1 MIENQFFGKLLPAN
15 ESIMLIL
22 EEIRKKYQIP
32 EISPSDDGME
42 ILLRHELEFDWKAI
56 HAEILEKLK
65 KDPDLLTDKA
75 RTTYNAI
82 KKMQSTPLEDPEF
95 EKVSKQFKDN
105 TQKLIDL
112 ITQQFAPLVDVID
125 KFFHTIADLSVEYL
139 ITGIAREVPES
150 WFFSINVMDAFG
162 EKVIIMQSSSAVD
175 PDEAAEM
182 FKQKYKETYGKR
194 KVKLTEKHIET
205 ADYLRMK
212 LEGKSYLYIIEEV
225 ELRAP
230 EEFANIPNN
239 RHPSSLRRKNSRIR
253 QRLSRMQKDLL
264 EILS

>member
-1 MIENQFFGKLLPAN
+1 MLINKALGKLLPTN

-125 KFFHTIADLSVEYL
+125 K
-139 ITGIAREVPES
+139 
-150 WFFSINVMDAFG
+150 
-162 EKVIIMQSSSAVD
+162 
-175 PDEAAEM
+175 
-182 FKQKYKETYGKR
+182 
-194 KVKLTEKHIET
+194 
-205 ADYLRMK
+205 
-212 LEGKSYLYIIEEV
+212 
-225 ELRAP
+225 
-230 EEFANIPNN
+230 
-239 RHPSSLRRKNSRIR
+239 
-253 QRLSRMQKDLL
+253 
-264 EILS
+264 